1 MIELLAA
8 DWNHWPDGLSPEAI
22 VTTAARAGVD
32 GLELGVYDTGIELA
46 PSRIDQWQTLGREK
60 GVPVRMLLFSMTA
73 NRWPDGGLG
82 SETARRR
89 LLEQV
94 EELLAIAA
102 RIGHATVGLWP
113 GADPPDADLS
123 TISRTASAIAG
134 LAARANVRIALE
146 PKPGTAV
153 SQPDDVLALTAAG
166 RHAEHIGVL
175 LDTGH
180 EFAAGRDP
188 AELVRQL
195 GKRLFHVHLGDS
207 DGDPDADLPPGRV
220 HSLDPF
226 FHALE
231 ADRYEGAMTL
241 DAYGAVAAGS

>member
-1 MIELLAA
+1 
-8 DWNHWPDGLSPEAI
+8 
-22 VTTAARAGVD
+22 
-32 GLELGVYDTGIELA
+32 
-46 PSRIDQWQTLGREK
+46 
-60 GVPVRMLLFSMTA
+60 MLLFSMTPD
-73 NRWPDGGLG
+73 RWPGGGLG
-82 SETARRR
+82 SEPARRR

-94 EELLAIAA
+94 EELLDIAA
-102 RIGHATVGLWP
+102 RIGHTTVGLWP
-113 GADPPDADLS
+113 GADMPDADRS
-123 TISRTASAIAG
+123 AIARTASALAG
-134 LAARANVRIALE
+134 LAARGHVRIALE

-153 SQPDDVLALTAAG
+153 SQPDDVIALASAG

-226 FHALE
+226 FLALE
-231 ADRYEGAMTL
+231 AERYEGAMTL
-241 DAYGAVAAGS
+241 DAYGAVAAGIMTGADALNETSKLVSDYQARHR